1 MSEVAPVAGCAGS
14 VAAFLTALHRLPV
27 AGLALPVE
35 DANPSSWHADAAR
48 ELSEVER
55 GIEPGVLAACRNVVE
70 AEPPP
75 PSSGPR
81 VLTHDDLFPEHVL
94 VSSDGADV
102 TGVLDWGDAALGDP
116 AIDFFFAGFCGG
128 DRFLEAVVE
137 RYGGEADNGLL
148 ARACDGA
155 RWMAAQYVID
165 GVRMERPEY
174 LAQGI
179 AALARLGLL

>member
-1 MSEVAPVAGCAGS
+1 MGAGIPRLSASTPSEDIVASLQEHGATIVEGVLSPDL
-14 VAAFLTALHRLPV
+14 LTRFNA
-27 AGLALPVE
+27 E
-35 DANPSSWHADAAR
+35 
-48 ELSEVER
+48 
-55 GIEPGVLAACRNVVE
+55 IEPILE
-70 AEPPP
+70 
-75 PSSGPR
+75 R
-81 VLTHDDLFPEHVL
+81 VSPKRPYLN
-94 VSSDGADV
+94 
-102 TGVLDWGDAALGDP
+102 P